1 MDTREKRGETPGPE
15 RRRAYVELLWT
26 VMVRKH
32 LRIRRREK
40 TRRYLHGAKG
50 VMPSSSA
57 GLIGCVKAKFRLW
70 IHEHDSDI
78 FVSCKG
84 IRATGIKTHT
94 STRTNEQE
102 TWGCV
107 FGSGLSSPCDS
118 DLLAYLPK

>member
-70 IHEHDSDI
+70 SPRTRFRHLCVMQRYQSDGDKNTHEYEDE
-78 FVSCKG
+78 
-84 IRATGIKTHT
+84 RAGDL
-94 STRTNEQE
+94 
-102 TWGCV
+102 
-107 FGSGLSSPCDS
+107 GLCFWVRSVQSM
-118 DLLAYLPK
+118 